1 VGFPARPRRFP
12 VSQTEDSSVYGDDV
26 VPSLQD
32 MTVADAMNPGIVS
45 CPHDAKIIDVARIM
59 ARHYVHC
66 VAIMNLAHDE
76 SGELVVWGVVTD
88 LDMLRGAIERDGHAD
103 VASLVEQPVITV
115 RPALSLRD
123 AGEVMLTNHVSHL
136 VVTDPDT
143 ALPIGILSSLDIARA
158 LTWGGK

>member
-1 VGFPARPRRFP
+1 
-12 VSQTEDSSVYGDDV
+12 VSHTEDSSARGDDAV
-26 VPSLQD
+26 APLQD

-45 CPHDAKIIDVARIM
+45 CPQDATLADVARIM

-76 SGELVVWGVVTD
+76 SGELVVWGVITD
-88 LDMLRGAIERDGHAD
+88 LDMLRGAIESDGHAGA
-103 VASLVEQPVITV
+103 ASLVEQPVITV
-115 RPALSLRD
+115 RPTISLRD

-158 LTWGGK
+158 LTWGGE

>member
-1 VGFPARPRRFP
+1 M
-12 VSQTEDSSVYGDDV
+12 SQTEDSSVRGDV
-26 VPSLQD
+26 AGPSLQD
-32 MTVADAMNPGIVS
+32 MTVAEAMNPGIVS
-45 CPHDAKIIDVARIM
+45 CPQDATIADVARIM

-76 SGELVVWGVVTD
+76 SGELVVWGVITD
-88 LDMLRGAIERDGHAD
+88 RDMIRGAIGSGANAD
-103 VASLVEQPVITV
+103 AASLVEQPVITV

-136 VVTDPDT
+136 VVSDPDT

-158 LTWGGK
+158 LTWGGE